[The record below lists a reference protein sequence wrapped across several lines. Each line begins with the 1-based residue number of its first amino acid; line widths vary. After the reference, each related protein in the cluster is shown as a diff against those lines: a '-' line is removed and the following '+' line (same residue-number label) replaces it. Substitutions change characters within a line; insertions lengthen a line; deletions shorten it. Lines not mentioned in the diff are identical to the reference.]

1 MTDTYPAIEPH
12 PALTQ
17 RQVQVVGLLVT
28 GSSIKQ
34 IARRLEI
41 SPRTVK
47 KHLTTAR
54 LALGAETRDHLV
66 ALAVSRKLVEVVN
79 GNGCLITS

>member
-1 MTDTYPAIEPH
+1 MQLMAETYPD
-12 PALTQ
+12 PALTE

-34 IARRLEI
+34 IAKCLGI

-47 KHLTTAR
+47 KHLTAAR
-54 LALGAETRDHLV
+54 LTLGAETRDHLV

-79 GNGCLITS
+79 G

>member
-1 MTDTYPAIEPH
+1 VQLMTDTYPEIEPH
-12 PALTQ
+12 SALTE
-17 RQVQVVGLLVT
+17 RQVQVVGLLVQ

-34 IARRLEI
+34 IARCLGI

-66 ALAVSRKLVEVVN
+66 ALAVSRKLVEMEN
-79 GNGCLITS
+79 G